1 MKKYKIAL
9 IRIFIKLLISLTF
22 IFLSCDKHENRF
34 IRFEEESGLI
44 FENNLDYTENL
55 NPYTY
60 RNFYNGGGVALGDI
74 NNDGLIDVYFIG
86 NIVDNKLFLNK
97 GNFKFEDITSTAG
110 VACPEVWSTGAT
122 FADLNG
128 DGFLDIYVCKSGPPG
143 GKNRNNELFI
153 NNGDLTFTEKSKEYN
168 LNVTGLSVH
177 SAFFDYDKDGDLDC
191 YILNNSFRII

>member
-1 MKKYKIAL
+1 M

-22 IFLSCDKHENRF
+22 IFLSCDKHESRF

-74 NNDGLIDVYFIG
+74 NNDGLIDVYFTG

-97 GNFKFEDITSTAG
+97 EI
-110 VACPEVWSTGAT
+110 
-122 FADLNG
+122 
-128 DGFLDIYVCKSGPPG
+128 
-143 GKNRNNELFI
+143 
-153 NNGDLTFTEKSKEYN
+153 
-168 LNVTGLSVH
+168 LS
-177 SAFFDYDKDGDLDC
+177 L
-191 YILNNSFRII
+191 RI

>member
-1 MKKYKIAL
+1 M

-22 IFLSCDKHENRF
+22 IFLSCENNENRF

-74 NNDGLIDVYFIG
+74 NNDGLIDVYFTG

-97 GNFKFEDITSTAG
+97 EI
-110 VACPEVWSTGAT
+110 
-122 FADLNG
+122 
-128 DGFLDIYVCKSGPPG
+128 
-143 GKNRNNELFI
+143 
-153 NNGDLTFTEKSKEYN
+153 
-168 LNVTGLSVH
+168 LSL
-177 SAFFDYDKDGDLDC
+177 K
-191 YILNNSFRII
+191 I